1 MFHLLSA
8 MAYVTKEELRN
19 LTGLTEI
26 EVSDDRLDQIIV
38 DAVNFVEGYTGQ
50 SWSPSDADY
59 SKIQTATRFIAIGLA
74 YDTLPQTREINEKA
88 QRFHEKGLRLL
99 DGLVVLDGTM
109 RVVQA

>member
-1 MFHLLSA
+1 MT
-8 MAYVTKEELRN
+8 YCTKEDIRN
-19 LTGLTEI
+19 LTGLTEV
-26 EVSDDRLDQIIV
+26 EVSDDQLDQIIV
-38 DAVNFVEGYTGQ
+38 DAVNFLDGYTGQ

-59 SKIQTATRFIAIGLA
+59 SKVQTATRFIAISLV

-109 RVVQA
+109 RVVQG

>member
-1 MFHLLSA
+1 MT
-8 MAYVTKEELRN
+8 YCTKEDIRN
-19 LTGLTEI
+19 LTGLTEV
-26 EVSDDRLDQIIV
+26 EVSDDQLDQIIV
-38 DAVNFVEGYTGQ
+38 DAVDFLDGYTGQ

-59 SKIQTATRFIAIGLA
+59 SKVQTATRFIAISLV

-109 RVVQA
+109 RVVQG